1 MVQGL
6 NSWRISFW
14 ITFALAGA
22 TALIGLFILP
32 ETYAPRILA
41 DKTKRL
47 RKETGN
53 EKLHTIFMREDE
65 GWRARMARNLVRPFI
80 LIGTQLVIQLLASF
94 FCIVYGTMYLLL
106 TTWSSTFVD
115 VYGESVG
122 IASLNYRELRAGS
135 ASSVGSHRRQCLW
148 PLGSRWAANSAGAPS
163 TGYTTA

>member
-1 MVQGL
+1 MQGL

-14 ITFALAGA
+14 ITLALSGA
-22 TALIGLFILP
+22 TALVGIFILP

-53 EKLHTIFMREDE
+53 VKLHTIFMREDE
-65 GWRARMARNLVRPFI
+65 GWRRRMARNLVRPFI
-80 LIGTQLVIQLLASF
+80 LIGTQPVIQLLASF

-122 IASLNYRELRAGS
+122 IASLNYREW
-135 ASSVGSHRRQCLW
+135 C
-148 PLGSRWAANSAGAPS
+148 AARHCS
-163 TGYTTA
+163 TS